1 MKDVDDIKMTEQQLY
16 EIWCEKA
23 RDDEAIVK
31 ELESIKDDSD
41 AIYERFYKD
50 LEFGTGGMRGEM
62 GAGTNRMN
70 IYTVAKIAQAMAE
83 HINGVTSSGSAVI
96 CYDSRNNS
104 TLFAKRTAS
113 VLAANGV
120 KTYIFKELAPTP
132 VLSYAVRYLKCNAGA
147 MITASHNP
155 AKYNGFKAYGSDG
168 CQLGLEE
175 SRHIMDIIDTLDIFD
190 SVKCGDFEQLMKDGM
205 IEYVRSELF
214 DSYYQCVLSCMVDK
228 SALSDG
234 GLSVIYTPLNGTGN
248 KPVREALALV
258 GIKDLRVV
266 PEQEKPDGNFPTT
279 PFPNPEFRESFECA
293 IRLADERPAD
303 ILLATDPDCDRVG
316 AAVKEGGEYVLLN
329 GDEMGIIML
338 DYILKNR
345 QAGLKRPVCVK
356 TIVTSRM
363 TDKVAQE
370 YGCEVID
377 VLTGFKFIGE
387 QIALLESKGDAD
399 RYVLGFEES
408 YGYLPG
414 TYVRD
419 KDAVAASLLLAE
431 IAAVLKREGRTLAGY
446 MDSLY
451 KEYGYYT
458 KLLINSYF
466 EGSRG
471 MAKMKAIMEDL
482 RENPPAE
489 IGGTKIVSVSDYLT
503 GTCTS
508 AGHTSELTLPKS
520 DVLAYKLEDGA
531 DVIIRPSGT
540 EPKIKVYIISV
551 SSDRETSRKEAER
564 LGAYM
569 DTLLAKEH

>member
-1 MKDVDDIKMTEQQLY
+1 MTEQQLY

-23 RDDEAIVK
+23 KEDASIIK
-31 ELESIKDDSD
+31 ELEEIKGDKD
-41 AIYERFYKD
+41 AIYERFYKN

-70 IYTVAKIAQAMAE
+70 IYTVSKIAQAMAE
-83 HINGVTSSGSAVI
+83 HINSITKEGSAVI

-120 KTYIFKELAPTP
+120 KTYIFEELAPTP

-155 AKYNGFKAYGSDG
+155 AKYNGFKAYGADG

-175 SRHIMDIIDTLDIFD
+175 SQHIMDIIDTLDIFS
-190 SVKCGDFEQLMKDGM
+190 SVKCGEFEHFRKNGM
-205 IEYVRSELF
+205 IEYVKRDLF
-214 DSYYQCVLSCMVDK
+214 DAYYKCVLDCMVNKD
-228 SALSDG
+228 AIRNAD
-234 GLSVIYTPLNGTGN
+234 LSVIYTPLNGAGN
-248 KPVREALALV
+248 KPVREALAMAGV
-258 GIKDLRVV
+258 KELRVV
-266 PEQEKPDGNFPTT
+266 PEQEAPDGNFPTT

-293 IRLADERPAD
+293 IKLAEKRPAD
-303 ILLATDPDCDRVG
+303 ILLATDPDSDRVG
-316 AAVKEGGEYVLLN
+316 AAVKSHDDYVLLN

-345 QAGLKRPVCVK
+345 PAGLKKPVCVK
-356 TIVTSRM
+356 TIVTSSM
-363 TDKVAQE
+363 TDKVAQK

-387 QIALLESKGDAD
+387 QIALLESKGDDD

-419 KDAVAASLLLAE
+419 KDAVAAALLLAE
-431 IAAVLKREGRTLAGY
+431 IAAVLKKDGRTLADY
-446 MDSLY
+446 MDELY

-458 KLLINSYF
+458 KLLINKYF
-466 EGSRG
+466 EGSKG
-471 MAKMKAIMEDL
+471 MAQMKEIMDDL
-482 RENPPAE
+482 RNNPPAN
-489 IGGTKIVSVSDYLT
+489 INGTDVVSVSDYLT
-503 GTCTS
+503 GKCTEG
-508 AGHTSELTLPKS
+508 ANVTKLTLPKS
-520 DVLAYKLEDGA
+520 DVLAYRLADGA

-551 SSDRETSRKEAER
+551 SADKETSREEAQK
-564 LGAYM
+564 LGDYM
-569 DTLLAKEH
+569 NNLLAKEH

>member
-1 MKDVDDIKMTEQQLY
+1 MTEQQLY
-16 EIWCEKA
+16 EVWCEKA
-23 RDDEAIVK
+23 KEDVSIVK
-31 ELESIKDDSD
+31 ELEEIKGDKD
-41 AIYERFYKD
+41 AIYERFYKN

-70 IYTVAKIAQAMAE
+70 IYTVSKIAQAMAE
-83 HINGVTSSGSAVI
+83 HINSMTKNGSAVI

-120 KTYIFKELAPTP
+120 KTYIFEELAPTP

-155 AKYNGFKAYGSDG
+155 AKYNGFKAYGADG

-175 SRHIMDIIDTLDIFD
+175 SQHIMDIIDTLDIFG
-190 SVKCGDFEQLMKDGM
+190 SVKCGEFEQLRKNGM
-205 IEYVRSELF
+205 IEYVKRDLF
-214 DSYYQCVLSCMVDK
+214 DAYYKCVLGCMVDK
-228 SALSDG
+228 DAIRNAD
-234 GLSVIYTPLNGTGN
+234 LSVIYTPLNGAGN
-248 KPVREALALV
+248 KPVREALALAGV
-258 GIKDLRVV
+258 KDLRVV
-266 PEQEKPDGNFPTT
+266 PEQEAPDGNFPTT

-293 IRLADERPAD
+293 IKLAEKRPAD
-303 ILLATDPDCDRVG
+303 ILLATDPDSDRVG
-316 AAVKEGGEYVLLN
+316 AAVKRGDDYVLLN

-345 QAGLKRPVCVK
+345 PASLKKPVCVK

-363 TDKVAQE
+363 TDKVAQK

-387 QIALLESKGDAD
+387 QIALLESKGDDD

-419 KDAVAASLLLAE
+419 KDAVAAALLLAE
-431 IAAVLKREGRTLAGY
+431 IAAVLKKEGRTLADY
-446 MDSLY
+446 MDELY

-466 EGSRG
+466 EGSKG
-471 MAKMKAIMEDL
+471 MAQMKEIMEDL
-482 RENPPAE
+482 RNNPPAQ
-489 IGGTKIVSVSDYLT
+489 INGTDVVSVSDYLT
-503 GTCTS
+503 GTCTE
-508 AGHTSELTLPKS
+508 GDNVTKLTLPKS
-520 DVLAYKLEDGA
+520 DVLAYRLADGA

-551 SSDRETSRKEAER
+551 SADKETSQAEAQK
-564 LGAYM
+564 LSDYM
-569 DTLLAKEH
+569 NNLLAKEH

>member
-1 MKDVDDIKMTEQQLY
+1 MTEQQLY
-16 EIWCEKA
+16 EVWCKKA
-23 RDDEAIVK
+23 KDDASVLK
-31 ELESIKDDSD
+31 ELQEIENDND
-41 AIYERFYKD
+41 AIYERFYKN

-70 IYTVAKIAQAMAE
+70 IYTVSKIAQAMAE
-83 HINGVTSSGSAVI
+83 HINSITKHGSAVI

-104 TLFAKRTAS
+104 TLFAERTAR
-113 VLAANGV
+113 VMAANGV
-120 KTYIFKELAPTP
+120 KAYIFKELAPTP

-155 AKYNGFKAYGSDG
+155 AKYNGFKAYGADG

-175 SRHIMDIIDTLDIFD
+175 SQHIMDIIDTLDIFD
-190 SVKCGDFEQLMKDGM
+190 SVKCGDFEEFMKNGM
-205 IEYVRSELF
+205 IEYVKEDLF
-214 DSYYQCVLSCMVDK
+214 DSYYKCVLDCMVNKNAIKD
-228 SALSDG
+228 AD
-234 GLSVIYTPLNGTGN
+234 LSVIYTPLNGTGN
-248 KPVREALALV
+248 VPVRKALTMAGV
-258 GIKDLRVV
+258 KDLRVV
-266 PEQEKPDGNFPTT
+266 PEQENPDGNFPTT

-293 IRLADERPAD
+293 IKMAKGRPAD

-316 AAVKEGGEYVLLN
+316 AAVKAGDDYTLLN

-345 QAGLKRPVCVK
+345 PAGLKKPVCVK

-363 TDKVAQE
+363 TDKVAQK

-419 KDAVAASLLLAE
+419 KDAVVAALLLSE
-431 IAAVLKREGRTLAGY
+431 IAAVLKKEGRTLADY
-446 MDSLY
+446 MDELY

-466 EGSRG
+466 EGSKG
-471 MAKMKAIMEDL
+471 MSQMKEIMDNL
-482 RENPPAE
+482 RENPPSQ
-489 IGGTKIVSVSDYLT
+489 INGTNVVSVSDYLT
-503 GTCTS
+503 GVCTEN
-508 AGHTSELTLPKS
+508 GNTKKLTLPKS
-520 DVLAYKLEDGA
+520 DVLAYRLIDGA

-551 SSDRETSRKEAER
+551 SADRETSRIEAEK
-564 LGAYM
+564 LSDYM
-569 DTLLAKEH
+569 NKLLARKH

>member
-1 MKDVDDIKMTEQQLY
+1 MTEQQLY
-16 EIWCEKA
+16 EVWCEKA
-23 RDDEAIVK
+23 KEDVSIVK
-31 ELESIKDDSD
+31 ELEEIKGDKD
-41 AIYERFYKD
+41 AIYERFYKN

-70 IYTVAKIAQAMAE
+70 IYTVSKIAQAMAE
-83 HINGVTSSGSAVI
+83 HINSMTKNGSAVI

-120 KTYIFKELAPTP
+120 KTYIFEELAPTP

-155 AKYNGFKAYGSDG
+155 AKYNGFKAYGADG

-175 SRHIMDIIDTLDIFD
+175 SQHIMDIIDTLDIFG
-190 SVKCGDFEQLMKDGM
+190 SVKCGEFEQLRKNGM
-205 IEYVRSELF
+205 IEYVKRDLF
-214 DSYYQCVLSCMVDK
+214 DAYYKCVLGWMVDK
-228 SALSDG
+228 DAIRNAD
-234 GLSVIYTPLNGTGN
+234 LSVIYTPLNGAGN
-248 KPVREALALV
+248 KPVREALAMAGV
-258 GIKDLRVV
+258 KDLRVV
-266 PEQEKPDGNFPTT
+266 PEQEAPDGNFPTT

-293 IRLADERPAD
+293 IKLAEKRPAD
-303 ILLATDPDCDRVG
+303 ILLATDPDSDRVG
-316 AAVKEGGEYVLLN
+316 AAVKRGDDYVLLN

-345 QAGLKRPVCVK
+345 PAPLKKPVCVK

-363 TDKVAQE
+363 TDKVAQK

-387 QIALLESKGDAD
+387 QIALLESKGDDD

-419 KDAVAASLLLAE
+419 KDAVAAALLLAE
-431 IAAVLKREGRTLAGY
+431 IAAVLKKEGRTLADY
-446 MDSLY
+446 MDELY

-466 EGSRG
+466 EGSKG
-471 MAKMKAIMEDL
+471 MAQMKEIMEDL
-482 RENPPAE
+482 RNNPPAQ
-489 IGGTKIVSVSDYLT
+489 INGTDVVSVSDYLT
-503 GTCTS
+503 GTCTE
-508 AGHTSELTLPKS
+508 GDNVTKLTLPKS
-520 DVLAYKLEDGA
+520 DVLAYRLADGA

-551 SSDRETSRKEAER
+551 SADKETSQAEAQK
-564 LGAYM
+564 LSDYM
-569 DTLLAKEH
+569 NNLLAKEH

>member
-1 MKDVDDIKMTEQQLY
+1 MTEQQLY
-16 EIWCEKA
+16 EVWCKKA
-23 RDDEAIVK
+23 KDDASVLK
-31 ELESIKDDSD
+31 ELQEIENDND
-41 AIYERFYKD
+41 AIYERFYKN

-70 IYTVAKIAQAMAE
+70 IYTVSKIAQAMAE
-83 HINGVTSSGSAVI
+83 HINSITKHGSAVI

-104 TLFAKRTAS
+104 TLFAERTAR
-113 VLAANGV
+113 VMAANGV
-120 KTYIFKELAPTP
+120 KAYIFKELAPTP

-155 AKYNGFKAYGSDG
+155 AKYNGFKAYGADG

-175 SRHIMDIIDTLDIFD
+175 SQHIMDIIDTLDIFD
-190 SVKCGDFEQLMKDGM
+190 SVKCGDFEEFMKSGM
-205 IEYVRSELF
+205 IEYVKEDLF
-214 DSYYQCVLSCMVDK
+214 DSYYKCVLDCMVNKNAIKD
-228 SALSDG
+228 AD
-234 GLSVIYTPLNGTGN
+234 LSVIYTPLNGTGN
-248 KPVREALALV
+248 VPVRKALTMAGV
-258 GIKDLRVV
+258 KDLRIV
-266 PEQEKPDGNFPTT
+266 PEQENPDGNFPTT

-293 IRLADERPAD
+293 IKMAKGRPAD

-316 AAVKEGGEYVLLN
+316 AAVKAGDDYTLLN

-345 QAGLKRPVCVK
+345 PAGLKKPVCVK

-363 TDKVAQE
+363 TDKVAQK

-419 KDAVAASLLLAE
+419 KDAVVAALLLSE
-431 IAAVLKREGRTLAGY
+431 IAAVLKKEGRTLADY
-446 MDSLY
+446 MDELY

-466 EGSRG
+466 EGSKG
-471 MAKMKAIMEDL
+471 MSQMKEIMDNL
-482 RENPPAE
+482 RENPPSQ
-489 IGGTKIVSVSDYLT
+489 INGTNVVSMSDYLT
-503 GTCTS
+503 GVCTEN
-508 AGHTSELTLPKS
+508 GNTKKLTLPKS
-520 DVLAYKLEDGA
+520 DVLAYRLIDGA

-551 SSDRETSRKEAER
+551 SADRETSRIEAEK
-564 LGAYM
+564 LSDYM
-569 DTLLAKEH
+569 NKLLARKH